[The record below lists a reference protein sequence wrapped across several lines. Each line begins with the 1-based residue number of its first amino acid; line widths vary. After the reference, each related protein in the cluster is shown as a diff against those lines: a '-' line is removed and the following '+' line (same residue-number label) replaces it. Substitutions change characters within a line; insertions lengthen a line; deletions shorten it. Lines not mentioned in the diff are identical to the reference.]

1 MQFCEIQSYCD
12 FTYKDKVALA
22 SYIIVLYLK
31 CGAAICFYEKFV
43 YSAMLNFVTFESA
56 VTSHL
61 FQMYNMSSLQ
71 IRVLDIINVGL
82 VLLNLKQ

>member
-12 FTYKDKVALA
+12 FTYTDKVALA